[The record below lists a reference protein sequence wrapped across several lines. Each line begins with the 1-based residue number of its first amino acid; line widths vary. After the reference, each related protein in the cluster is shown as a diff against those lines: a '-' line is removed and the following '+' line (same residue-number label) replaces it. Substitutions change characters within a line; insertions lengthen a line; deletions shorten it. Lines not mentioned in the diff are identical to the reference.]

1 MTSLTSL
8 STKQRLFIVSS
19 VVLGTILLTASVL
32 SSNGRRSQ
40 HEVSLPTVKNKTSSL
55 QVIDIEKLQTW
66 FVTRVQNTSS
76 KAITAYVMA
85 VCDVP
90 ESATDYSIGPD
101 SIEPGKVI
109 EIITPVRALSDKCTS
124 ATTQPSITILAVVF
138 DDRSTEGEY
147 EWAKGILDDRRGLK
161 IQLKRINRLLREALV
176 RADRDEPKAIE
187 RLKAEISSL
196 PIDEGAEPSVRG
208 GLSAAKERVLFYL
221 TELEQWH
228 PRAVSSASAQNV
240 SSRAE
245 FAGVTRIEEGIAR
258 IASLNEKWISKY

>member
-101 SIEPGKVI
+101 SIEPGKVV
-109 EIITPVRALSDKCTS
+109 EIITPVRALDKCSS

-138 DDRSTEGEY
+138 DDRSTEGDY
-147 EWAKGILDDRRGLK
+147 GWAKGILDDRRGLK
-161 IQLKRINRLLREALV
+161 IQLKRINRLLREALG
-176 RADRDEPKAIE
+176 RADRDEPKAIA

-196 PIDEGAEPSVRG
+196 PIDEGEEPAVRG
-208 GLSAAKERVLFYL
+208 GLSAAKQRVLFYL

-228 PRAVSSASAQNV
+228 PSAVSSASAQNV

-258 IASLNEKWISKY
+258 MASLNENWISKY

>member
-8 STKQRLFIVSS
+8 STKQRLFVVSS

-32 SSNGRRSQ
+32 SSSGRRSQ
-40 HEVSLPTVKNKTSSL
+40 QEVSLPTVKNKTISL
-55 QVIDIEKLQTW
+55 QFIAIEKLQTK
-66 FVTRVQNTSS
+66 FVTRMQNTSN

-85 VCDVP
+85 ACDVP

-101 SIEPGKVI
+101 SIEPGKVV
-109 EIITPVRALSDKCTS
+109 EIITPVRALDKCSS

-138 DDRSTEGEY
+138 DDRSTEGDY
-147 EWAKGILDDRRGLK
+147 GWAKGILDDRRGLK
-161 IQLKRINRLLREALV
+161 IQLKRINRLLREALG
-176 RADRDEPKAIE
+176 RADRDEPKAIA

-196 PIDEGAEPSVRG
+196 PIDEGAEPAVRG

-228 PRAVSSASAQNV
+228 PSAVSSASAQNV

-258 IASLNEKWISKY
+258 MASLNENWISKY